1 MPNLQFKFH
10 YLNNNEN
17 NSFLLINC
25 TEDDYIS
32 ELINK
37 FMQGINSKEKEFIF
51 YYNGLKL
58 NHKEKINI
66 KDKFCKKKFKDII
79 NIFAFS
85 LRRIIK
91 KVDNKKKKEFIEP
104 IPYKEEKE
112 KPKEL
117 IIDKKEKE
125 KVVKE
130 KNIFNDII
138 CPICKTSAII
148 EIEGLNLNIIN
159 CENFHRI
166 SKLKF
171 DAYDEYEFDLDDR
184 SDKNIDKLRKM
195 EMLKCQLCS
204 GHIAD
209 DTPPENKIYV
219 CTCGAN
225 LCFSCFKTHN
235 DKDHHK
241 IEYKNKNYYC
251 LIHGKEFNSYCL
263 DCNMNICELC
273 KSLHPENHEVLEYQ
287 YLKPKSDYI
296 EKLLNEIDEQKKELN
311 NFVENS
317 RKLIYDIIN
326 EIQDYIN
333 KYISIENT
341 LLFRYTE
348 LKTINFQ
355 LLQNLRN
362 ANIYESN
369 IIFRVFKI
377 FDNKTTLLDKLKYL
391 IDIYEVIISIK
402 NEVKQNGDIPKANTK
417 NEIII
422 KYKIKEKKINRKVKL
437 FDALFVENNKDKC
450 SLTILK
456 DNEIRN
462 KDGDKNE
469 ALCEYF
475 NNLTDAKE
483 ITVIL
488 KENNKTPITNIS
500 YMFNNCEFF
509 DSVDFK
515 DFNAINITNMES
527 MFQLTQ
533 IKAVPDLSK
542 LNTIS
547 LTNIKAMFSKCT
559 NLTDIPQEIQHF
571 KTTNIKDMSFLFNG
585 CISLISIPNLQKW
598 DTRSLEDMSYMF
610 NRCINLKDLHGIGK
624 WNTSNVKNISGM
636 FNKCENLLKLPEI
649 SKWNTSN
656 VTDMSIIFQFCS
668 KLKEIPDIHKWNVSK
683 VKNMSGVFSGC
694 KELKSLQN
702 IGKWQTNEVTNMSTL
717 FNKCTHLSVFP
728 DMSKWNTSNTTNMSG
743 MFRGCS
749 SMKILPNISSWNTSN
764 VTNMSY
770 MFDGCSELENI
781 SFIKN
786 WDIKNVKDKT
796 NALKGTKIKESEKDD
811 WLKTTN

>member
-10 YLNNNEN
+10 YLNKNEKK
-17 NSFLLINC
+17 SFLLISCN
-25 TEDDYIS
+25 ENDYIS
-32 ELINK
+32 ELISK
-37 FMQGINSKEKEFIF
+37 FIYGINSKEKELIF
-51 YYNGLKL
+51 YYNGS
-58 NHKEKINI
+58 KINYKEMIHI
-66 KDKFCKKKFKDII
+66 KDKFSKKKYNDII
-79 NIFAFS
+79 NIFVFS

-91 KVDNKKKKEFIEP
+91 SDNNNENKSIEA
-104 IPYKEEKE
+104 ISYKEEKE
-112 KPKEL
+112 NSKAL
-117 IIDKKEKE
+117 INDKKEKD
-125 KVVKE
+125 KT
-130 KNIFNDII
+130 KNIYNDII

-148 EIEGLNLNIIN
+148 EIDGLNVNIIN

-166 SKLKF
+166 SKIKF
-171 DAYDEYEFDLDDR
+171 NEYDEYEFDLDDR
-184 SDKNIDKLRKM
+184 SENNIDKLRKK
-195 EMLKCQLCS
+195 EILKCQLCS
-204 GHIAD
+204 GLIVE
-209 DTPPENKIYV
+209 DTPPENKIYI
-219 CTCGAN
+219 CSCGAN
-225 LCFSCFKTHN
+225 LCSSCFENHN
-235 DKDHHK
+235 DIDHHK
-241 IEYKNKNYYC
+241 IEYKYKNYYC
-251 LIHGKEFNSYCL
+251 LIHGKELNSYCL
-263 DCNMNICELC
+263 DCNKNICEIC
-273 KSLHPENHEVLEYQ
+273 KSFHPVNHELLEYQ

-296 EKLLNEIDEQKKELN
+296 EKLFNKIEEQKKELN

-317 RKLIYDIIN
+317 RKLIDDIIN

-348 LKTINFQ
+348 LKTLNFQ

-362 ANIYESN
+362 VNIYEGN
-369 IIFRVFKI
+369 LIFKVFKI
-377 FDNKTTLLDKLKYL
+377 FDNKPNLIDKLKYL
-391 IDIYEVIISIK
+391 IDIYDVIINIK
-402 NEVKQNGDIPKANTK
+402 NEVKQNEDLPKVNTK
-417 NEIII
+417 NELTI
-422 KYKIKEKKINRKVKL
+422 KYKIEEKKINRKIKL

-456 DNEIRN
+456 DNEVRN
-462 KDGDKNE
+462 KDGNE
-469 ALCEYF
+469 TLCEYF

-488 KENNKTPITNIS
+488 KEKNNTPITNMS

-515 DFNAINITNMES
+515 DFNTINISNMES
-527 MFQLTQ
+527 MFQLTH
-533 IKAVPDLSK
+533 IKAMPDLSK
-542 LNTIS
+542 FNTTS
-547 LTNIKAMFSKCT
+547 LTNIKAMFSKCI
-559 NLTDIPQEIQHF
+559 NLTDIPQEIQYF
-571 KTTNIKDMSFLFNG
+571 KTSNIKDMSFLFNG
-585 CISLISIPNLQKW
+585 CISLISIPNLHKW

-610 NRCINLKDLHGIGK
+610 NRCNNLKELHGIGR

-636 FNKCENLLKLPEI
+636 FNKCENLLKLPDI

-656 VTDMSIIFQFCS
+656 VTDMSIIFQFCN
-668 KLKEIPDIHKWNVSK
+668 KLKEIPDIYKWNVSK

-694 KELKSLQN
+694 KELKSLQY

-749 SMKILPNISSWNTSN
+749 SMKILPNISSWNISN

-786 WDIKNVKDKT
+786 WDTSNVKNKT
-796 NALKGTKIKESEKDD
+796 NALKGTKIKENEKDD
-811 WLKTTN
+811 WMKKTN